1 MLFLQLCKPCF
12 QTIVTELI
20 QTQNFNKSPIIAGT
34 TSDLPI
40 AVEPIEAQTIID
52 MPDDAENESQYW
64 FINYGKEPQGY
75 N

>member
-1 MLFLQLCKPCF
+1 LWW
-12 QTIVTELI
+12 
-20 QTQNFNKSPIIAGT
+20 SPLT